1 MKMEMKMRKR
11 KQRGGFTLIE
21 ILVVIAI
28 LGLLGSFAV
37 LKYMSYLKK
46 AAVKTAEMKLREVGK
61 ALEIYYSQNMKY
73 PETLDE
79 LVNPEEEGKEGVLK
93 PSALLDPWKNEIQYT
108 LHEGEDP
115 PFTLVSFGPDG
126 QEGTDDDIDYA
137 SIEENQEELPGGSGG
152 GGG

>member
-1 MKMEMKMRKR
+1 MKMQKKKKR
-11 KQRGGFTLIE
+11 GAFTLIE
-21 ILVVIAI
+21 VLVVIAI

-37 LKYMSYLKK
+37 LKYMSYLKR

-93 PSALLDPWKNEIQYT
+93 PSALLDPWKHEIQYT

-115 PFTLVSFGPDG
+115 PFSLISLGPDG
-126 QEGTDDDIDYA
+126 QEGTDDDIDYGT
-137 SIEENQEELPGGSGG
+137 IEENQEEPSMDGG
-152 GGG
+152 GGGGRVP

>member
-1 MKMEMKMRKR
+1 MMKTRANEKR
-11 KQRGGFTLIE
+11 GAFTLIE

-61 ALEIYYSQNMKY
+61 ALEIYYAQNMKY

-115 PFTLVSFGPDG
+115 PFTLISLGPDG

-137 SIEENQEELPGGSGG
+137 TLEENQEETAPGTGAGG
-152 GGG
+152 G